1 MKALFTTDKAYGA
14 FTTITEED
22 DKWICD
28 DTIILKVAIGDA
40 TVSDV
45 ADDWVSPYY
54 ENKRKQRYNSVQEK
68 KRQSAYEKE
77 ADPLFFQV
85 QRGDIENQVWL
96 DKVAE
101 IKARYPYE
109 V

>member
-1 MKALFTTDKAYGA
+1 MKALFSNTKSYGP
-14 FTTITEED
+14 FNSIIEEND
-22 DKWICD
+22 RWVCD
-28 DTIILKVAIGDA
+28 NKNILKVAIGDA

-45 ADDWVSPYY
+45 NDDWIPANVEEHYK
-54 ENKRKQRYNSVQEK
+54 NNYNLNQEK
-68 KRQSAYEKE
+68 NRQSAYEKE

-101 IKARYPYE
+101 IKARYPYK